1 MAHGGSSSSPPS
13 RRRFTAAVFAVA
25 VALALAPQLRPAAGR
40 PDKETREKFY
50 GRLVTNGT
58 HNASAEDSIADMF
71 GRVLEKE
78 FSDSDTNETPDKN
91 SFNNSISDHQAVLE
105 TVAVITHDRKN
116 DSQLAN
122 SSRPFQI
129 GDMFGG
135 QNENSDETETVI
147 DKEDNVFV
155 MSNRKTKYPT
165 LQLDL
170 RLIKDL
176 VVIIVSATGG
186 GIIFSCLG
194 QPVIVGYLLAGS
206 LIGPGGLNLIS
217 EMVQVE
223 TFAQFGV
230 VFLLFA
236 LGLEFSLPKL
246 KAVGPVAVVGGLL
259 QIALFMFL
267 CGLTAVLC
275 GAKTSEGVFVGTF
288 LSMSST
294 AVVSKFLVEKGS
306 TNALHGQVTIG
317 TLILQ
322 DCAVGLLFAL
332 IPVLGG
338 SSSLF
343 GGMMSIGKLLLVLS
357 IFVTVAYM
365 MTWSFVPR
373 FLKLMIQ
380 LSSQTNELY
389 QLAAVAFCLLLAW
402 CSDYLG
408 LSLELGSF
416 LAGVMISTTDFAHH
430 TLEQVEAIRNLFAA
444 LFLASIGMLIHF
456 KFLWNHVDILLA
468 AVILVIIVKSLVIT
482 VVIKAFGYNIRTA
495 FVVGLSLAQIGEFAF
510 VLLSRASHL
519 HLIGGKMYLLLLG
532 TTALSLVTTPLIF
545 KLIPVV
551 MQLGILMR
559 WFPSESNVH
568 NELPLQEKVTMLEVH
583 NRTL

>member
-1 MAHGGSSSSPPS
+1 MAAAWPSP
-13 RRRFTAAVFAVA
+13 RRRFAAAV
-25 VALALAPQLRPAAGR
+25 VALALALVLGAAEAR
-40 PDKETREKFY
+40 PDKEMREKFY
-50 GRLVTNGT
+50 GTLVTNGT
-58 HNASAEDSIADMF
+58 RNATGDGSIAEMF
-71 GRVLEKE
+71 GRVLDKE
-78 FSDSDTNETPDKN
+78 FADSDTPDAPDKS
-91 SFNNSISDHQAVLE
+91 SFNNSVSDHQAVLE
-105 TVAVITHDRKN
+105 TVAVITHDKKKN
-116 DSQLAN
+116 DSQNTN
-122 SSRPFQI
+122 SPKPFQI

-135 QNENSDETETVI
+135 QDETSDDLETVI

-165 LQLDL
+165 LQLDI

-186 GIIFSCLG
+186 GIIFSCMG

-206 LIGPGGLNLIS
+206 LVGPGGLNFIS

-236 LGLEFSLPKL
+236 LGLEFSLTKL
-246 KAVGPVAVVGGLL
+246 KVVGPVAVLGGLL

-275 GAKTSEGVFVGTF
+275 GAKSSEGVFVGAF

-294 AVVSKFLVEKGS
+294 AV
-306 TNALHGQVTIG
+306 
-317 TLILQ
+317 

-332 IPVLGG
+332 LPVLGG
-338 SSSLF
+338 ASGIF
-343 GGMMSIGKLLLVLS
+343 GGVMSMAKLLLVLS
-357 IFVTVAYM
+357 IFIAVTYM
-365 MTWSFVPR
+365 MTWSIVPR

-389 QLAAVAFCLLLAW
+389 QLASVAFCLLLAW
-402 CSDYLG
+402 CSDYFG

-430 TLEQVEAIRNLFAA
+430 TLEQVLFCIQ
-444 LFLASIGMLIHF
+444 LTLYFP
-456 KFLWNHVDILLA
+456 
-468 AVILVIIVKSLVIT
+468 VILVIIVKSIVVT
-482 VVIKAFGYNIRTA
+482 VVVKAFGYSIRTA

-519 HLIGGKMYLLLLG
+519 HLVGGKMYLLLLG

-551 MQLGILMR
+551 MHLGILMR
-559 WFPSESNVH
+559 WFPTENSMQNEVRFVTFFADFSYMYSKLGVVLKNVH
-568 NELPLQEKVTMLEVH
+568 LPQLPLQEKSVMLEAH
-583 NRTL
+583 NRSL